1 MQQNKEANIM
11 NELKKYI
18 VPSAH
23 ISIFKSDIITSSPV
37 GGGNTDDGGINLDE
51 DLDAGLKIGL

>member
-1 MQQNKEANIM
+1 M

-18 VPSAH
+18 VPSAQ
-23 ISIFKSDIITSSPV
+23 ITIFGSDIITSSPT
-37 GGGNTDDGGINLDE
+37 GGSNDGGINLDE